1 MKYTGWELHNFDKAN
16 LFRTYQFHLIKN
28 EIKGKILEVGPGN
41 CIYLKAYTSLGK
53 NITLIEPTKKYFD
66 ILNKLNK
73 KNKNIIVKK
82 NMNNIKINSFDTIL
96 Y

>member
-1 MKYTGWELHNFDKAN
+1 MKYTAQNPYFDKAN

-28 EIKGKILEVGPGN
+28 EIKGKIVEVGPGN

-73 KNKNIIVKK
+73 K
-82 NMNNIKINSFDTIL
+82 IKI
-96 Y
+96 